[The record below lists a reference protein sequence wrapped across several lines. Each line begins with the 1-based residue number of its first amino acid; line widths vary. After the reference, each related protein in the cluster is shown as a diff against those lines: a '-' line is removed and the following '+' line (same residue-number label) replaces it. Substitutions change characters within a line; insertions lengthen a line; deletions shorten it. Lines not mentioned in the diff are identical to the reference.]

1 MSEIEFTVT
10 LFSNASM
17 VFLHFL
23 RILFISSY
31 IRGGIFFRG
40 HRKVTGIEYVVE
52 TLFIILDRYVKLY
65 IFGRVK
71 IVHVRAM
78 AI

>member
-1 MSEIEFTVT
+1 MELS
-10 LFSNASM
+10 
-17 VFLHFL
+17 
-23 RILFISSY
+23 
-31 IRGGIFFRG
+31 IFVRG
-40 HRKVTGIEYVVE
+40 HRKVIGIRYVVE

-65 IFGRVK
+65 IFDRVK